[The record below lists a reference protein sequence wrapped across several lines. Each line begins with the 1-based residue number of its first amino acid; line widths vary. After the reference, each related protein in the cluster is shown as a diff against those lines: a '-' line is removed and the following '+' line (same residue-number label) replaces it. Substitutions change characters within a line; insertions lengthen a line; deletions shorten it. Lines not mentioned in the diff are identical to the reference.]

1 MKRKPKR
8 VPRGK
13 SIVADLTDEQLD
25 ELAQITTADIMRAD
39 RDWRQKAARAFRNI
53 LAATPVEDTDL
64 A

>member
-8 VPRGK
+8 VPRGQ
-13 SIVADLTDEQLD
+13 SIAATLTDEQLD
-25 ELAQITTADIMRAD
+25 EMAQITTADIARAD

-53 LAATPVEDTDL
+53 LAATPAEDIDI

>member
-1 MKRKPKR
+1 MKRKQKR

-25 ELAQITTADIMRAD
+25 ELAQITTSDIMRAD

-53 LAATPVEDTDL
+53 LAATPSDEDI
-64 A
+64 